1 MLRAKCPLTF
11 LSLPNEL
18 SLFFEV
24 TLVTGRTCAVK
35 YRVMEGDCD
44 HRKGDL
50 PMSRIHQVHAENIVP
65 ISGYRRVHAER
76 IVLLPLLAAVIA
88 GIICLAG
95 ALNRIPSEEL
105 PPAAGNHAA
114 PSVS

>member
-1 MLRAKCPLTF
+1 
-11 LSLPNEL
+11 
-18 SLFFEV
+18 
-24 TLVTGRTCAVK
+24 
-35 YRVMEGDCD
+35 
-44 HRKGDL
+44 
-50 PMSRIHQVHAENIVP
+50 MSRIHQVHAENIVP

-114 PSVS
+114 PSVSKDHQPLPSHG